1 MRREGEGRL
10 GLCCSAKLAC
20 PLGVVERAASPR
32 RAGAQASAARC
43 RRGAPRIGGCRAG
56 GGRGLHRRGARIART
71 APCLRMGPQAAPGPR
86 PRGAPPPRP
95 RPRAAPP
102 APQVP
107 AAATGLRR
115 TRASA
120 AGKEGGSSGGPQLS
134 TSRGARRQFPW
145 PPPLRLWTQTSEA
158 PFSPPFLSAD
168 LGAQMP

>member
-43 RRGAPRIGGCRAG
+43 GRGAPRIGGCRAG
-56 GGRGLHRRGARIART
+56 GGRGLHRRGAHISRANRPNRPLP
-71 APCLRMGPQAAPGPR
+71 ADGSSGR
-86 PRGAPPPRP
+86 PRPPPRP

-120 AGKEGGSSGGPQLS
+120 AGKEGGSSGGPQLP

-145 PPPLRLWTQTSEA
+145 PPPLRLWTRTSEA